1 MCAIPL
7 PARIGCEV
15 EGLPLEGVGS
25 IRRYTSTEWRS
36 IMFPTW
42 DQPVRVF
49 FMIFAVLMFAAWLS
63 EGGCH

>member
-1 MCAIPL
+1 
-7 PARIGCEV
+7 
-15 EGLPLEGVGS
+15 
-25 IRRYTSTEWRS
+25 
-36 IMFPTW
+36 MFPTW